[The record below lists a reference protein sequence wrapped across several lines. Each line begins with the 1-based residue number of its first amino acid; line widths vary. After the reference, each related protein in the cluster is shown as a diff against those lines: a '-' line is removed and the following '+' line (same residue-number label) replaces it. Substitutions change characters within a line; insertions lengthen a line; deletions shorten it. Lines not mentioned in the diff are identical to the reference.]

1 MSLEKESRRVG
12 LCQSL
17 QVDLDVLQSIWLNVM
32 AESYLIHLYDAVLNN
47 LFLNWACYN
56 MMLQ

>member
-17 QVDLDVLQSIWLNVM
+17 QLDLDVLQSTWLNIM
-32 AESYLIHLYDAVLNN
+32 AESSLIHLYDTVLNN